1 MAEIEQKNNYVG
13 NSFWILLEKASR
25 IISNIL
31 VGILVVRYL
40 GAEQYG
46 VISLGLS
53 VIAILTIISTLG
65 LDSLVVREILTRK
78 EDINKILGTAFS
90 LRFLGSLW
98 VILLATTWAYYNKS
112 TETTLIFF
120 LLSISILFQSF
131 TVIDFYFQS
140 QIKGK
145 LTAINQV
152 ITISISAFVK
162 LTLIYFEA
170 SLVWFATMAA
180 FEAGVSALIQIYFY
194 RNQGFKISNWQ
205 FSKKESQFLLKYAVP
220 LIISTAIQM
229 IYLNA
234 DTLLIDKLLNNMS
247 LVGQY
252 SAGLRISQASYFI
265 PIAIC
270 AAVFPGIVNNRQNRE
285 LQIRRLTQLYSL
297 MLWLAIF
304 VIAGAML
311 FGDMVIGFLYGDKF
325 PQSAIVFKLHVL
337 SSIPV
342 FWGTAWAMWM
352 LAEQKQK
359 YVVAMQILIALTVLI
374 LDILVIPIYG
384 ISGAALALVAGLY
397 LALIYMVLGYN
408 YKENFAIFLKALNPK
423 NLIDIMNYSL
433 KKNT

>member
-1 MAEIEQKNNYVG
+1 
-13 NSFWILLEKASR
+13 
-25 IISNIL
+25 
-31 VGILVVRYL
+31 
-40 GAEQYG
+40 
-46 VISLGLS
+46 
-53 VIAILTIISTLG
+53 
-65 LDSLVVREILTRK
+65 
-78 EDINKILGTAFS
+78 
-90 LRFLGSLW
+90 
-98 VILLATTWAYYNKS
+98 
-112 TETTLIFF
+112 
-120 LLSISILFQSF
+120 
-131 TVIDFYFQS
+131 
-140 QIKGK
+140 
-145 LTAINQV
+145 
-152 ITISISAFVK
+152 
-162 LTLIYFEA
+162 
-170 SLVWFATMAA
+170 
-180 FEAGVSALIQIYFY
+180 
-194 RNQGFKISNWQ
+194 
-205 FSKKESQFLLKYAVP
+205 
-220 LIISTAIQM
+220 M

-285 LQIRRLTQLYSL
+285 LQIMRLTQLYSL

>member
-1 MAEIEQKNNYVG
+1 
-13 NSFWILLEKASR
+13 
-25 IISNIL
+25 
-31 VGILVVRYL
+31 
-40 GAEQYG
+40 
-46 VISLGLS
+46 
-53 VIAILTIISTLG
+53 
-65 LDSLVVREILTRK
+65 
-78 EDINKILGTAFS
+78 
-90 LRFLGSLW
+90 
-98 VILLATTWAYYNKS
+98 LATTWAYYNKS

-162 LTLIYFEA
+162 LALIYFEA

-194 RNQGFKISNWQ
+194 RNQGYKISNWQ

-285 LQIRRLTQLYSL
+285 LQIKRLTQLYSL

>member
-1 MAEIEQKNNYVG
+1 MAEAEQKNNYVG

-25 IISNIL
+25 IISGIL

-46 VISLGLS
+46 IISLGLS

-65 LDSLVVREILTRK
+65 LDSLVVRELLTRK
-78 EDINKILGTAFS
+78 DDSNKILGTAFL
-90 LRFLGSLW
+90 LRLFGSLW
-98 VILLATTWAYYNKS
+98 VILLATSWAYMNKS
-112 TETTLIFF
+112 SETTLIIF
-120 LLSISILFQSF
+120 LLSLSILFQSF

-140 QIKGK
+140 QVKGK

-152 ITISISAFVK
+152 ITLSISAFAK
-162 LTLIYFEA
+162 LALIYSEA
-170 SLVWFATMAA
+170 GLIWFASMAA
-180 FEAGVSALIQIYFY
+180 FEAGISALLQIKFY
-194 RNQGFKISNWQ
+194 SNQGFTISSWQ
-205 FSKKESQFLLKYAVP
+205 FSGKEARFLLKYAVP

-229 IYLNA
+229 VYLNA
-234 DTLLIDKLLNNMS
+234 DTLLIDKLLNEMS

-270 AAVFPGIVNNRQNRE
+270 AAVFPGIVNNRQNRK
-285 LQIRRLTQLYSL
+285 LQIMRLTQLYSL

-304 VIAGAML
+304 VIIGALL
-311 FGDMVIGFLYGDKF
+311 FGDFVISFLYGNKF
-325 PQSAIVFKLHVL
+325 PLSAEIFKLHVL
-337 SSIPV
+337 GSIPV

-359 YVVAMQILIALTVLI
+359 YVVAMQVLIALSVLI
-374 LDILVIPIYG
+374 LDLLLIPNYG

-397 LALIYMVLGYN
+397 LALVYMIFGYN
-408 YKENFAIFLKALNPK
+408 YKENFNIFLNALNPK
-423 NLIDIMNYSL
+423 NLIDIINYSF
-433 KKNT
+433 KKEN